1 MATPTLVAE
10 PPTILVPDCDCP
22 NCGEAL
28 QRGRLDLAEGQTVE
42 TVFCPNDCDLRP
54 FIFREQTHG

>member
-1 MATPTLVAE
+1 MATPTRIVE
-10 PPTILVPDCDCP
+10 PPPTGIPDCGCP
-22 NCGEAL
+22 NCGKPL
-28 QRGRLDLAEGQTVE
+28 QKGRLDLVEGQTVE